1 MRKLIQRYELRA
13 KVKKLDDT
21 NEVRLVHQLAQ
32 TLANVRRHQPPP
44 LTWSDEKG
52 RRWEI
57 WDKETAAEWQ

>member
-13 KVKKLDDT
+13 KVKRLDDT
-21 NEVRLVHQLAQ
+21 NEVLLVYQLAQ
-32 TLANVRRHQPPP
+32 TLAKVRRDRPPP
-44 LTWSDEKG
+44 QTWNDEKG